1 MNNSI
6 LALVVAAFAAAC
18 VPPDPGVR
26 ATIPTR
32 PPDSFDVTRTELTFA
47 SSDGIQLYG
56 QRWAPK
62 SGEAKA
68 VLIIHHGLADHS
80 DRYAGFAE
88 RATRAGFV
96 VWSYD
101 MRGHGRSAGKRIYF
115 DRIDALLDDL
125 DIFLARV
132 RSEDP
137 DKPIFLYGHSIGG
150 LTVGLFAIERQPQ
163 VAGVVLAAP
172 GIAFDTGPLG
182 AAAVRFVAAVSPN
195 AKVLDTP
202 HPEFSKDPKV
212 VHELDTDPL
221 VHQDKGPART
231 ARASLDAVARVW
243 AHPERLVAPL
253 LIVHGRADQVTAPS
267 GSRDL
272 VARAGATDRTLR
284 LYDGLYH
291 DVFHDP
297 DGDKVAADVIAW
309 LDAHAGGA
317 AVVAPARTTE
327 KLPGDRAAM
336 SLAIELDARGDHAD
350 DGSGLSG
357 GVRIRLG
364 LGGRV
369 GYLGGLD
376 LRGGY
381 FHGGRY
387 EADLHALGLAVRSAG
402 GATLSITG
410 GIGAGGLRGS
420 DAVHVPVELAL
431 EAPLGPTRL
440 LARAGVGWVVSGDD
454 YATTVGFAD
463 ELTALV
469 GVRLGRDIGYWS
481 TVRAGTGPFL
491 AGAFR
496 DLGGTKIYGIVV
508 GGELWGGN

>member
-1 MNNSI
+1 MKTPI

-26 ATIPTR
+26 TTLPAH
-32 PPDSFDVTRTELTFA
+32 PPEAPDVIRTELTFA
-47 SSDGIQLYG
+47 GSDGTQLYG
-56 QRWAPK
+56 QRWAPR

-88 RATRAGFV
+88 RATRAGFI

-101 MRGHGRSAGKRIYF
+101 MRGHGRSAGKRVSF
-115 DRIDALLDDL
+115 DRIDVLLDDL
-125 DIFLARV
+125 EVFVARV
-132 RSEDP
+132 RSDEH

-150 LTVGLFAIERQPQ
+150 LTVGLFAIERQPR

-172 GIAFDTGPLG
+172 GIAFDTGPLA
-182 AAAVRFVAAVSPN
+182 AAAVRFVGALSPN
-195 AKVLDTP
+195 AKILDTP
-202 HPEFSKDPKV
+202 HAAFSQDPKV

-231 ARASLDAVARVW
+231 ARASLDGVARVW
-243 AHPERLVAPL
+243 AHPEQLVAPL

-272 VARAGATDRTLR
+272 IARAGSGDRTLR

-297 DGDKVAADVIAW
+297 GGDKVAADVIAW
-309 LDAHAGGA
+309 LDAHAGGPV
-317 AVVAPARTTE
+317 VVAPAISTE
-327 KLPGDRAAM
+327 NLRGERAAM
-336 SLAIELDARGDHAD
+336 SLGIELDARGEHAAD
-350 DGSGLSG
+350 ESGLSG
-357 GVRIRLG
+357 GVRVRLG

-381 FHGGRY
+381 FDGGRY
-387 EADLHALGLAVRSAG
+387 EADLH
-402 GATLSITG
+402 
-410 GIGAGGLRGS
+410 
-420 DAVHVPVELAL
+420 ELAL

-440 LARAGVGWVVSGDD
+440 LARAGLGWAVRGHE
-454 YATTVGFAD
+454 YADTVGFAD

-469 GVRLGRDIGYWS
+469 GLRFGRDIGYWS
-481 TVRAGTGPFL
+481 TVRAGTGPFV

-496 DLGGTKIYGIVV
+496 DLGGTKIYGIAV
-508 GGELWGGN
+508 GGQLWGGN